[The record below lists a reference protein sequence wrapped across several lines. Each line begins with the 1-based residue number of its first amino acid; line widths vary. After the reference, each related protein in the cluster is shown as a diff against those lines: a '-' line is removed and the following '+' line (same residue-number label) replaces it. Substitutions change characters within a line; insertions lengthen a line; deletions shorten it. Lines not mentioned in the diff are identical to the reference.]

1 MPSSPD
7 RAPAPNPTELVVH
20 QQSGLLEI
28 AFDDGQRV
36 SIPIELMRVC
46 SPSAE
51 VQGHGPGQEALQTGK
66 RHVGIVSIDPVGHYG
81 IKPTFTDGHDSG
93 IFTWSCLLQL
103 GQEQESLWRDYLRR
117 LAASGK
123 DRDEPMQTATH
134 ACGSH
139 H

>member
-1 MPSSPD
+1 MSLNRDRSTAPS
-7 RAPAPNPTELVVH
+7 PTELVVH

-28 AFDDGQRV
+28 AFDDAPRV
-36 SIPIELMRVC
+36 SIPIELMRVY

-51 VQGHGPGQEALQTGK
+51 VQGHGPGQETLQTGK
-66 RHVGIVSIDPVGHYG
+66 RHVGIVSIEPVGHYG

-93 IFTWSCLLQL
+93 IFTWPYLLKL
-103 GQEQESLWRDYLRR
+103 GQEQESLWHDYLGR

-123 DRDEPMQTATH
+123 DRDEPMSTATH
-134 ACGSH
+134 ACGNH

>member
-1 MPSSPD
+1 MSSHSE
-7 RAPAPNPTELVVH
+7 RTPAPNPTELVVH

-28 AFDDGQRV
+28 AFDDAQRV
-36 SIPIELMRVC
+36 SIPIELMRVY

-51 VQGHGPGQEALQTGK
+51 VLGHGPGQETLQTGK
-66 RHVGIVSIDPVGHYG
+66 RHVGILSIDPVGHYG

-93 IFTWSCLLQL
+93 IFTWPYLLQL
-103 GQEQESLWRDYLRR
+103 GQEQESLWSDYLRR
-117 LAASGK
+117 LAAAGK

-134 ACGSH
+134 ACGTH